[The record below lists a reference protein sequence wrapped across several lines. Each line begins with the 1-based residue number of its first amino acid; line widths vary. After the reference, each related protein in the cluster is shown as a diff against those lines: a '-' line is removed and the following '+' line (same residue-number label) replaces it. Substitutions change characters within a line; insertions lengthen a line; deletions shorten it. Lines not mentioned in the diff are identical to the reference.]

1 MQTAARRFVP
11 LLAAIFFALVATA
24 AMAQPGLVGAPSDC
38 QTRYFGPKGLLSA
51 EKVGPRSLV
60 DLVKLEPEWDPQ
72 KKGKLRWRSVSR
84 FARLHKLGVFHG
96 RSLYRIDYSQGNKR
110 MLAVEHE
117 GFIFCPILLHENGR
131 EAESIV
137 WEHPHFLSSG
147 AEEKILAM
155 RTNRWALRKPEALHY
170 FRIGEDG
177 ALRAEVP
184 YELKHYRVWVEEQ
197 DEELR
202 RRQGNGG
209 MIFWIRIEDKRTGL
223 VERGLI
229 GGWSLTVKDMD
240 EDPPEFYTWWH
251 WSASEQNLCRHRILN
266 DTCEAWCLVFQEDEE
281 NLRASQ
287 PKGRTTHRVEK
298 CSDAERR

>member
-1 MQTAARRFVP
+1 MPGRKAKTGSQSGNIQIGYSLSGTTLKVAEIEFVP
-11 LLAAIFFALVATA
+11 DPKPPK
-24 AMAQPGLVGAPSDC
+24 PGPG
-38 QTRYFGPKGLLSA
+38 TI
-51 EKVGPRSLV
+51 EISL
-60 DLVKLEPEWDPQ
+60 D
-72 KKGKLRWRSVSR
+72 
-84 FARLHKLGVFHG
+84 
-96 RSLYRIDYSQGNKR
+96 
-110 MLAVEHE
+110 
-117 GFIFCPILLHENGR
+117 
-131 EAESIV
+131 
-137 WEHPHFLSSG
+137 
-147 AEEKILAM
+147 
-155 RTNRWALRKPEALHY
+155 
-170 FRIGEDG
+170 
-177 ALRAEVP
+177 RAEVP
-184 YELKHYRVWVEEQ
+184 YDLKHYRVWVEEQ